1 MQGITH
7 GIVSFFGSVPGM
19 YVAQSFFHALVA
31 AILADRAVEV
41 WKITNPL
48 VIQRFRLTV
57 ILCAIFSFP
66 AYQAINSRR
75 GSLSFRLGALFDSSR
90 WLQLELP
97 GHIPLGMIFLA
108 VLALVSLLFLV
119 QEVIP
124 VVRHI
129 LESKEEI
136 QKGLVGDY
144 EPSAGTAM
152 DILPAERPPVHVIDD
167 EDPVIFSTTG
177 RDPAIYLSRGLIAM
191 LEPEEMKAA
200 IAHELA
206 HIERNRRPLL
216 IAVFLLRIVMF
227 FNPVVLLEFRKA
239 VQDEENICDDQAVA
253 LTGDPCALAVTLRKI
268 HREPG
273 ELDLAKLR
281 ELSKLRDSLEEH
293 SLSTHLQNRIM
304 RLEAERTDKTRKE
317 TGPFVVTVVTVA
329 VLNYFIV

>member
-1 MQGITH
+1 MQGMTY
-7 GIVSFFGSVPGM
+7 GLVSFFGSVPGT
-19 YVAQSFFHALVA
+19 YLTQSFFHALIA

-48 VIQRFRLTV
+48 VIQRFRLIV

-66 AYQAINSRR
+66 VYQAINAQR
-75 GSLSFRLGALFDSSR
+75 GTLAFRLGALFDSSR

-97 GHIPLGMIFLA
+97 GHIPLGMLFLA
-108 VLALVSLLFLV
+108 LLALVSLLFLI

-144 EPSAGTAM
+144 ELAGGTAM
-152 DILPAERPPVHVIDD
+152 DLLQGEKPPVHVIDD
-167 EDPVIFSTTG
+167 DDAVIFSTTG

-191 LEPEEMKAA
+191 LDPEEMKAA

-216 IAVFLLRIVMF
+216 NVVFLLRVLMF

-239 VQDEENICDDQAVA
+239 VQDEEKICDDRAVS
-253 LTGDPCALAVTLRKI
+253 LTGDPCALAGTLRKI
-268 HREPG
+268 HQEPADI
-273 ELDLAKLR
+273 DLVRLH

-293 SLSTHLQNRIM
+293 SLSTHLQSRIM
-304 RLEAERTDKTRKE
+304 RLEAEGTNEAKKE
-317 TGPFVVTVVTVA
+317 TGPFVVTA
-329 VLNYFIV
+329 VIIAVINYFIV